1 MGEKSS
7 TDSSPTPP
15 PDGAYPDRLPF
26 SGWWALLA
34 GALAGLAMRFVFFGK
49 AGSNN
54 SAMMA
59 AFIYVSPVVVGAIT
73 VYVAERRRRR
83 TWAYYAWAP
92 ALANVIYV
100 LGTLLVYIE
109 GIVCA
114 IVILPLFAVLG
125 ALSGLL
131 MGVVC
136 RVTNW
141 PKQTLLSIGV
151 LPLVLG
157 FVESGVP
164 LPDRIGIV
172 ERTTAIGAP
181 PNEVWR
187 QIINAPN
194 IKAAE
199 VNGAWLFRMGVPVP
213 LAGATQQ
220 TADGPVRKVTMGKGI
235 YFDEVIT
242 DLQENRYV
250 HWLYRFHEDSFPPNT
265 LDEHVVIGGQ
275 YFDLRS
281 TSYTLTPTGTQ
292 TELKVRMQYRV
303 STRFNWYADPVAR
316 FLIGNVAEINLD
328 YFRHRSESARNA
340 ETLR

>member
-1 MGEKSS
+1 MDEKSS
-7 TDSSPTPP
+7 TNSSPTPP
-15 PDGAYPDRLPF
+15 PEGTHSDRLPF

-34 GALAGLAMRFVFFGK
+34 GALTGLAMRFIFFGK
-49 AGSNN
+49 PGSNN

-59 AFIYVSPVVVGAIT
+59 AFIYISPVIVGAIT
-73 VYVAERRRRR
+73 VYLAERRQRRS
-83 TWAYYAWAP
+83 WSYYAWAP

-100 LGTLLVYIE
+100 VGTLVVYIE

-114 IVILPLFAVLG
+114 IVVLPLFAVLG

-151 LPLVLG
+151 LPLALG
-157 FVESGVP
+157 LLETGVP
-164 LPDRIGIV
+164 LPDRIGAV
-172 ERTTAIGAP
+172 ERSTVIDAP
-181 PNEVWR
+181 PSEVWR
-187 QIINAPN
+187 QILNASD
-194 IKAAE
+194 IKPTE
-199 VNGAWLFRMGVPVP
+199 VNSAWLFRMGVPLP

-220 TADGPVRKVTMGKGI
+220 TAGGPVRRVTMGKGI
-235 YFDEVIT
+235 YCDEVIT
-242 DLQENRYV
+242 VLQENRYV

-265 LDEHVVIGGQ
+265 LDEHVVIGGH
-275 YFDLRS
+275 YFDLRN
-281 TSYTLTPTGTQ
+281 TSYTLTQRGTQ

-316 FLIGNVAEINLD
+316 FLIGNVAEVNLE
-328 YFRHRSESARNA
+328 YYRRRSESARNK
-340 ETLR
+340 EPLQ

>member
-1 MGEKSS
+1 MGERMDEKSS

-15 PDGAYPDRLPF
+15 PDGADSDRLPF
-26 SGWWALLA
+26 SGWWPLLA
-34 GALAGLAMRFVFFGK
+34 GALTGLALRLAFFGK
-49 AGSNN
+49 PGSLN
-54 SAMMA
+54 SAMEA
-59 AFIYVSPVVVGAIT
+59 SFIYLSPVIVGAIT

-83 TWAYYAWAP
+83 TWAYYASAS

-100 LGTLLVYIE
+100 LGTLLVLIE

-114 IVILPLFAVLG
+114 VVIMPLFAVLG

-131 MGVVC
+131 MGVAC

-141 PKQTLLSIGV
+141 PKQALLSIGV

-164 LPDRIGIV
+164 LPNRIGTV
-172 ERTTAIGAP
+172 ERTTVIEAP

-187 QIINAPN
+187 QILNAPN

-220 TADGPVRKVTMGKGI
+220 AADGPVRRVTMGKGI
-235 YFDEVIT
+235 
-242 DLQENRYV
+242 
-250 HWLYRFHEDSFPPNT
+250 
-265 LDEHVVIGGQ
+265 
-275 YFDLRS
+275 
-281 TSYTLTPTGTQ
+281 
-292 TELKVRMQYRV
+292 
-303 STRFNWYADPVAR
+303 
-316 FLIGNVAEINLD
+316 
-328 YFRHRSESARNA
+328 
-340 ETLR
+340 